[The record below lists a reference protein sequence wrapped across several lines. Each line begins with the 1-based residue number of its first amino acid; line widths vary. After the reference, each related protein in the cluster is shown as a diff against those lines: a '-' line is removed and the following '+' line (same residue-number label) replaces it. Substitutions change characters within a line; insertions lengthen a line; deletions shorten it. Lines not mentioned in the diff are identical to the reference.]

1 MLLTRS
7 IRRQFALGLGLLLLM
22 ICLLSVGSLSGLSNY
37 RRMVRELELSLDMAP
52 RNSEL
57 VASIGLLIMPLSQ
70 EISVADEAAP
80 LRQRAY
86 RIQQKDCEKSLGEVR
101 TLVDHY
107 FAQLDA
113 FYAELD
119 LNADGLREVRQE
131 RQAYYNLRDD
141 LDKYLRDYEL
151 QVPLLSNLNRRSQ
164 TSELTWRGMALQYM
178 TRVVGEAIAEIR
190 KAPEPANNLQLR
202 LDNARR
208 DYRVHLS
215 VVWVTSAIGLLL
227 FFGLMVC
234 AFRWVVLPIKA
245 LHRGA
250 LRVADGDF
258 DYRLEVSSND
268 EISQLAEAFNHM
280 TERFQSIKN
289 ELDEQVHQQTRQL
302 VQSAKLAGVGFLAS
316 GVAHE
321 INNPLQA
328 IATAAE
334 ALEYR
339 LHEVLDQVD
348 PVDARTIREYLQM
361 MQVEAERCREITW
374 KLLDFARGK
383 ESERNLYD
391 MTAIVREV
399 VGMVQHVAR
408 FRDRTIT
415 FDTHKPH
422 YAWVNGSEIKQVVL
436 NVVAN
441 ALEAT
446 NPGGAVTLSLREC
459 PDSILLTCRDTG
471 VGMTPEVL
479 EHLFEPFFTTKQ
491 GGKGTGL
498 GLSISHR
505 IVQDHDGVLEATS
518 DGPGH
523 GSTFRLRLPRRAP
536 TNQQAA

>member
-70 EISVADEAAP
+70 ELNLTDEAEP

-86 RIQQKDCEKSLGEVR
+86 ERQQKQCQQTLEEVR
-101 TLVDHY
+101 TLVNHY
-107 FAQLDA
+107 FVQLNA
-113 FYAELD
+113 FYNELD
-119 LNADGLREVRQE
+119 LNTDGLPQLTVERE
-131 RQAYYNLRDD
+131 AYQYLHDD
-141 LDKYLRDYEL
+141 LDKYLIEYEA
-151 QVPLLSNLNRRSQ
+151 QIPLLTRITRRSA
-164 TSELTWRGMALQYM
+164 SSDVTWRALGLQYM
-178 TRVVGEAIAEIR
+178 TRRVGEAIAEIR
-190 KAPEPANNLQLR
+190 GAPEPANNLQLR
-202 LDNARR
+202 LDKARR

-215 VVWVTSAIGLLL
+215 VVWVTSAIGIVL
-227 FFGLMVC
+227 FFGLMWC
-234 AFRWVVLPIKA
+234 AIRWVVLPIRE

-250 LRVADGDF
+250 IRVADGDF
-258 DYRLEVSSND
+258 DYRLDASSND
-268 EISQLAEAFNHM
+268 EIAQLADAFNHM
-280 TERFQSIKN
+280 TERFQSIKGD
-289 ELDEQVHQQTRQL
+289 LDEQVQQQTRQL

-339 LHEVLDQVD
+339 LLGMLEQTDD
-348 PVDARTIREYLQM
+348 DNARTVREYLQM
-361 MQVEAERCREITW
+361 MQAEAERCREITS

-383 ESERNLYD
+383 ESERNQYD
-391 MTAIVREV
+391 VTAIVREV
-399 VGMVQHVAR
+399 VAMVQHVGR
-408 FRDRTIT
+408 FRDRTVT
-415 FDTHKPH
+415 FDTVEPH
-422 YAWVNGSEIKQVVL
+422 YAEVNGSEIKQVVL
-436 NVVAN
+436 NIVAN

-446 NPGGAVTLSLREC
+446 DVGDTVTLKIREC
-459 PDSILLTCRDTG
+459 PDSIVLQCSDSG
-471 VGMTPEVL
+471 AGMTPEVL

-505 IVQDHDGVLEATS
+505 IVQDHLGTLEATS
-518 DGPGH
+518 AGPGQ
-523 GSTFRLRLPRRAP
+523 GSTFCLRLPRRAP
-536 TNQQAA
+536 VQKQAA